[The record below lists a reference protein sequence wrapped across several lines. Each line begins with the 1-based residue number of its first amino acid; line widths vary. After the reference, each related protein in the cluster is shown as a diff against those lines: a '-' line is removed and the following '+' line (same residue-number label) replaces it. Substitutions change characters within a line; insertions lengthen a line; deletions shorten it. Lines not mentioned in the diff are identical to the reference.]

1 MSNPKKKMKKM
12 KKFILS
18 LGLIA
23 MAFSLTNCS
32 QEYDFATV
40 EQNNFEIYASASR
53 TTNDGV
59 NTLWEA
65 GDAINL
71 FHAVAGGTSYVNDGE
86 FALADATVGQFKG
99 TLGEELSAESY
110 DWYACYPYSS
120 THSEPGVGRSYII
133 GNTTTVGKQEQNGNN
148 STAHLAGE
156 KFPLV
161 GAVKGVANGE
171 APTIVMHQAASV
183 AKFIVKNTT
192 SQAITVRS
200 IEMKAEGHHL
210 TGYFFLNFTDMAKF
224 SCTPESGKTSDTA
237 LLEVANGSAIAAGE
251 QAEFYLAVAPFV
263 KAEGSELTF
272 TVNAANNSG
281 TVATWSKSTTVA
293 TTFTAGKMKDITL
306 PFTATFLTVPVVST
320 EEEPYLVGFES
331 SEGFT
336 AGSTYNNTTVAK
348 TGATGLQ
355 WGTVYGTPST
365 TDPIS
370 GSQSMQM
377 RWYTSAVNNIGY
389 TQTQFAL
396 STVKSVSFKA
406 KNTNNLNVKLSYML
420 PGDSWV
426 DVKTFTLSA
435 TANTY
440 THNFDTALENAQFKF
455 TIVLPSTKPTSTSR
469 VYIDDVM
476 FTGNATTLKP
486 SISAT
491 TGGATNIE
499 SESGT
504 TATLNGSYKAE
515 NTTGSE
521 TIACGFEWKAASG
534 AYTSVTATNAASF
547 SYNLTGL
554 TTGTT
559 YTYRAWASLDGGTTK
574 VYGSEVTF
582 VPTKAAGEN
591 EPKWTLVKDVSELE
605 VDDQIIIAASASNYA
620 MSTTQNSNNRGQEA
634 ITKSSDKNTLST
646 PSNKVQILTLKAGK
660 NANTFAFYTGS
671 GYLYA
676 ASSSKNYLRTET
688 TLSANSSWSI
698 SIASTGVATIKA
710 SGSNTKNWLRHNS
723 SSSLFSCYS
732 DGQADVVIYKWK

>member
-1 MSNPKKKMKKM
+1 M

-32 QEYDFATV
+32 QEFDFTTV

-59 NTLWEA
+59 NTLWAA

-86 FALADATVGQFKG
+86 FALADATTGQFKG
-99 TLGEELSAESY
+99 SLKSELSAENY

-133 GNTTTVGKQEQNGNN
+133 GNTTTVGKQEQSGNN

-192 SQAITVRS
+192 NQDITVRS

-210 TGYFFLNFTDMAKF
+210 TGYFFLNFTDMDKF
-224 SCTPESGKTSDTA
+224 SCTPDSGKTSNTA
-237 LLEVANGSAIAAGE
+237 LLNVTNGSAIAAGA
-251 QAEFYLAVAPFV
+251 QAEFYLAVAPFA
-263 KAEGSELTF
+263 KAEGSELSF
-272 TVNAANNSG
+272 TVTAASNSG
-281 TVATWSKSTTVA
+281 TEATWSKSTTVA
-293 TTFTAGKMKDITL
+293 TTFVAGKMKDITL

-336 AGSTYNNTTVAK
+336 ASSSYNNGTGAK
-348 TGATGLQ
+348 TGAKDQQ
-355 WGTVYGTPST
+355 WETVYGTPST

-370 GSQSMQM
+370 DSQSMQM
-377 RWYTSAVNNIGY
+377 RWYTSAPTTLGY
-389 TQTQFAL
+389 TQTTFAL

-406 KNTNNLNVKLSYML
+406 KSTGGLNVKLSYML
-420 PGDSWV
+420 PGGSCV
-426 DVKTFTLSA
+426 DAKTFTLSD
-435 TANTY
+435 TTTTY
-440 THNFDTALENAQFKF
+440 THNFSTALENVQFKF
-455 TIVLPSTKPTSTSR
+455 TIVLPSTTPTSTSR
-469 VYIDDVM
+469 LYIDDVM

-486 SISAT
+486 TISAT

-504 TATLNGSYKAE
+504 TATLNGSYVAE

-521 TIACGFEWKAASG
+521 TIACGFEWKSG
-534 AYTSVTATNAASF
+534 SAAYTSVTATNAASF

-554 TTGTT
+554 TTGTS

-582 VPTKAAGEN
+582 VPTVRSSTAEPVTANLSFANKAQRTSFSTAQQVWEQNGI
-591 EPKWTLVKDVSELE
+591 TLVNDKGSSTSNVADY
-605 VDDQIIIAASASNYA
+605 ANPARFYASSKITVTAP
-620 MSTTQNSNNRGQEA
+620 GK
-634 ITKSSDKNTLST
+634 ITKIVYDANSSSYATTMKNSIGTVSNANVTVSSDKVTVT
-646 PSNKVQILTLKAGK
+646 
-660 NANTFAFYTGS
+660 Y
-671 GYLYA
+671 
-676 ASSSKNYLRTET
+676 
-688 TLSANSSWSI
+688 
-698 SIASTGVATIKA
+698 STGV
-710 SGSNTKNWLRHNS
+710 
-723 SSSLFSCYS
+723 
-732 DGQADVVIYKWK
+732 DVVTVAKLSGQVRMDSITVTYVAE

>member
-1 MSNPKKKMKKM
+1 MKKM

-32 QEYDFATV
+32 QEFDFATV

-53 TTNDGV
+53 TTNNGV
-59 NTLWEA
+59 NTLWAA

-86 FALADATVGQFKG
+86 FALADATTGQFKG
-99 TLGEELSAESY
+99 SLGQELSAESY

-133 GNTTTVGKQEQNGNN
+133 GNTTTVGKQEQSGNN
-148 STAHLAGE
+148 STAHLAGD

-200 IEMKAEGHHL
+200 IEMKAVGHHL
-210 TGYFFLNFTDMAKF
+210 TGYFFLNFTDMEKF
-224 SCTPESGKTSDTA
+224 SCTPDSGKTSDTA
-237 LLEVANGSAIAAGE
+237 LLSVANGSAIAAGA
-251 QAEFYLAVAPFV
+251 QAEFYLAVAPFA

-272 TVNAANNSG
+272 TVTAANNSS

-320 EEEPYLVGFES
+320 EEEPYLVGFEA

-336 AGSTYNNTTVAK
+336 AGSTYNNTSIVK
-348 TGATGLQ
+348 TGATNKQ
-355 WGTVYGTPST
+355 WGTYYGTPTT
-365 TDPIS
+365 TDAIT
-370 GSQSMQM
+370 GSQSLQM
-377 RWYTSAVNNIGY
+377 RWYTSATKNLGY

-396 STVKSVSFKA
+396 STVKSISFKA
-406 KNTNNLNVKLSYML
+406 KSTGGLNVKLSYML
-420 PGDSWV
+420 PGGSWV
-426 DVKTFTLSA
+426 DAKTFPLSGTA
-435 TANTY
+435 TC

-455 TIVLPSTKPTSTSR
+455 TVVLPSTAPTATSR
-469 VYIDDVM
+469 LTIDEVK
-476 FTGNATTLKP
+476 FTGNATALKP
-486 SISAT
+486 TISAT

-521 TIACGFEWKAASG
+521 TIACGFEWKASG
-534 AYTSVTATNAASF
+534 DYTSVTATTAASF

-554 TTGTT
+554 TAGTT

-574 VYGSEVTF
+574 AYGAEVTF

-591 EPKWTLVKDVSELE
+591 EPKWTLVKNVSELA
-605 VDDQIIIAASASNYA
+605 VGDQIIIAASGSNYA

-646 PSNKVQILTLKAGK
+646 PSNKVQKLTLKAGTK
-660 NANTFAFYTGS
+660 ANTFALYTGS

-676 ASSSKNYLRTET
+676 ASSSSNYLRTQT
-688 TLSANSSWSI
+688 TNNDNGSWTI
-698 SIASTGVATIKA
+698 TIASTGVATIKA
-710 SGSNTKNWLRHNS
+710 SGSNTKNWLRYNS
-723 SSSLFSCYS
+723 SSKIFACYGS
-732 DGQADVVIYKWK
+732 GQADVVIYKWK

>member
-1 MSNPKKKMKKM
+1 
-12 KKFILS
+12 
-18 LGLIA
+18 
-23 MAFSLTNCS
+23 
-32 QEYDFATV
+32 
-40 EQNNFEIYASASR
+40 
-53 TTNDGV
+53 
-59 NTLWEA
+59 
-65 GDAINL
+65 
-71 FHAVAGGTSYVNDGE
+71 
-86 FALADATVGQFKG
+86 
-99 TLGEELSAESY
+99 
-110 DWYACYPYSS
+110 
-120 THSEPGVGRSYII
+120 
-133 GNTTTVGKQEQNGNN
+133 VGKQEQSGNN
-148 STAHLAGE
+148 NTAHLAGD

-171 APTIVMHQAASV
+171 VPTIVMHQAASV

-192 SQAITVRS
+192 NQAITVKS

-224 SCTPESGKTSDTA
+224 SCSPKSGETSDTA
-237 LLEVANGSAIAAGE
+237 LLEVASGSAIAAGE
-251 QAEFYLAVAPFV
+251 QAEFYLAVAPFA

-281 TVATWSKSTTVA
+281 TEATWSKSTTVA
-293 TTFTAGKMKDITL
+293 TTFVAGKMKSITL

-320 EEEPYLVGFES
+320 EESPYLVGFES

-336 AGSTYNNTTVAK
+336 AGQTYNNTTGAK
-348 TGATGLQ
+348 TGTKGQ
-355 WGTVYGTPST
+355 EWETVYGTPST
-365 TDPIS
+365 THPIS

-377 RWYTSAVNNIGY
+377 RWYTDKTTIGY

-406 KNTNNLNVKLSYML
+406 ESTNKLNVKLSYIL
-420 PGDSWV
+420 PGGSWV
-426 DVKTFTLSA
+426 DAKTFTLSDS
-435 TANTY
+435 TITY
-440 THNFDTALENAQFKF
+440 THNFETALENAQFKF
-455 TIVLPSTKPTSTSR
+455 TIVLPSTKPNSTSR
-469 VYIDDVM
+469 LYIDDVM

-486 SISAT
+486 TISAT

-559 YTYRAWASLDGGTTK
+559 YTYRAWASLDGGSTK
-574 VYGSEVTF
+574 EYGSEVTF

-591 EPKWTLVKDVSELE
+591 EPKWTLVKSVSELA
-605 VDDQIIIAASASNYA
+605 VGDQIIIAASGANYA
-620 MSTTQNSNNRGQEA
+620 ISTNQASNNRTGTA

-646 PSNKVQILTLKAGK
+646 PSDKVQILTLKAGK

-676 ASSSKNYLRTET
+676 ASSSKNQLKTET

-698 SIASTGVATIKA
+698 SIASTGVATIK
-710 SGSNTKNWLRHNS
+710 
-723 SSSLFSCYS
+723 
-732 DGQADVVIYKWK
+732 

>member
-1 MSNPKKKMKKM
+1 MSNPKKMKKM

-32 QEYDFATV
+32 QEFDFATV

-59 NTLWEA
+59 NTLWAA

-71 FHAVAGGTSYVNDGE
+71 FHAVAGGASYVNDGE
-86 FALADATVGQFKG
+86 FALADATTGQFKG
-99 TLGEELSAESY
+99 TLGKELSAESY
-110 DWYACYPYSS
+110 DWYACYPYST
-120 THSEPGVGRSYII
+120 THSEPGVGRAYII
-133 GNTTTVGKQEQNGNN
+133 GNTTTVGKQTQNGNN
-148 STAHLAGE
+148 NTAHLAGD

-171 APTIVMHQAASV
+171 VPTIVMHQAASV

-192 SQAITVRS
+192 SQAITVKS

-210 TGYFFLNFTDMAKF
+210 TGYFFLNFTDMEKF
-224 SCTPESGKTSDTA
+224 SCSPKSGETSDTA
-237 LLEVANGSAIAAGE
+237 LLEVASGSAIAAGAE
-251 QAEFYLAVAPFV
+251 AEFYLAVAPFA

-272 TVNAANNSG
+272 IVTAANNSG

-336 AGSTYNNTTVAK
+336 AGQIYNNTTGAK
-348 TGATGLQ
+348 TGAKDQQ
-355 WGTVYGTPST
+355 WETVYGTPST

-377 RWYTSAVNNIGY
+377 RWYTDKTTIGY

-406 KNTNNLNVKLSYML
+406 ESTNKLNVKLSYML
-420 PGDSWV
+420 PGGSWV
-426 DVKTFTLSA
+426 DAKTFTLSDS
-435 TANTY
+435 TVTY
-440 THNFDTALENAQFKF
+440 THNFDTALENAQFRF
-455 TIVLPSTKPTSTSR
+455 TIVLPSTKPNSTSR
-469 VYIDDVM
+469 LYIDDVM

-486 SISAT
+486 TISAT

-547 SYNLTGL
+547 SYDLTGL

-582 VPTKAAGEN
+582 VPTVKSSTAEPVTANLSFANKAQRTSFSTTKQVWEQNGI
-591 EPKWTLVKDVSELE
+591 KLVNDKGSSTSNVADYANPARFYASSKITVTAPGKIT
-605 VDDQIIIAASASNYA
+605 QIIYDANSSSYATAMKNSIGTVSNA
-620 MSTTQNSNNRGQEA
+620 NVTV
-634 ITKSSDKNTLST
+634 SSDKVTVT
-646 PSNKVQILTLKAGK
+646 
-660 NANTFAFYTGS
+660 Y
-671 GYLYA
+671 
-676 ASSSKNYLRTET
+676 
-688 TLSANSSWSI
+688 
-698 SIASTGVATIKA
+698 STGVDAVTVAKLSAQVRMDSITVTYVA
-710 SGSNTKNWLRHNS
+710 E
-723 SSSLFSCYS
+723 
-732 DGQADVVIYKWK
+732 

>member
-1 MSNPKKKMKKM
+1 MKKM

-32 QEYDFATV
+32 QEFDFVPA
-40 EQNNFEIYASASR
+40 EQNDFEIYASASR
-53 TTNDGV
+53 TTNNGV
-59 NTLWEA
+59 NTLWA
-65 GDAINL
+65 ADDAINL
-71 FHAVAGGTSYVNDGE
+71 FHAVAGSTSYVNDGE

-99 TLGEELSAESY
+99 SLKGELSAESY

-192 SQAITVRS
+192 NQAITVRS

-210 TGYFFLNFTDMAKF
+210 TGYFFLNFTDMEKF

-237 LLEVANGSAIAAGE
+237 LLEVVNGSAIAAGE
-251 QAEFYLAVAPFV
+251 QAEFYLAVAPFA

-272 TVNAANNSG
+272 TVTAANNSS

-320 EEEPYLVGFES
+320 EDEPYLVGFES

-336 AGSTYNNTTVAK
+336 AGQTYNNTSIAN
-348 TGATGLQ
+348 TGATDEK

-377 RWYTSAVNNIGY
+377 RWYTTAVNYIGY
-389 TQTQFAL
+389 TQTLFAL

-406 KNTNNLNVKLSYML
+406 KSTGGLNVKLSYML
-420 PGDSWV
+420 PGGSWV
-426 DVKTFTLSA
+426 DAKTFTLSG
-435 TANTY
+435 TTTC

-455 TIVLPSTKPTSTSR
+455 TIVLPSTNPSSTSR
-469 VYIDDVM
+469 LYIDDVM

-486 SISAT
+486 TISAT
-491 TGGATNIE
+491 TSGATNIE

-534 AYTSVTATNAASF
+534 AYTSVTATKAASF

-582 VPTKAAGEN
+582 VPTVKSSTAEPVTATLSFANKAQRTSFTTSKQVWEQNGI
-591 EPKWTLVKDVSELE
+591 KLVNDKSSSTSNVADY
-605 VDDQIIIAASASNYA
+605 ANPARFYASSKITVTAP
-620 MSTTQNSNNRGQEA
+620 GK
-634 ITKSSDKNTLST
+634 ITKIVYDANSSSYATAMKNSIGTVSNANVTVSSDKVTVT
-646 PSNKVQILTLKAGK
+646 
-660 NANTFAFYTGS
+660 Y
-671 GYLYA
+671 
-676 ASSSKNYLRTET
+676 
-688 TLSANSSWSI
+688 
-698 SIASTGVATIKA
+698 STGV
-710 SGSNTKNWLRHNS
+710 
-723 SSSLFSCYS
+723 
-732 DGQADVVIYKWK
+732 DVVTVAKLSGQVRMDSITVTYVAE

>member
-1 MSNPKKKMKKM
+1 MKKM

-32 QEYDFATV
+32 QEFDFVPA
-40 EQNNFEIYASASR
+40 EQNDFEIYASTSR

-59 NTLWEA
+59 NTLWAA

-71 FHAVAGGTSYVNDGE
+71 FHAVAGSTSYVNDGE

-99 TLGEELSAESY
+99 SLKGELSAESY

-192 SQAITVRS
+192 NQAITVRS

-210 TGYFFLNFTDMAKF
+210 TGYFFLNFTDMEKF

-237 LLEVANGSAIAAGE
+237 LLEVVNGSAIAAGE
-251 QAEFYLAVAPFV
+251 QAEFYLAVAPFA

-272 TVNAANNSG
+272 TVTAANNSS

-320 EEEPYLVGFES
+320 EDEPYLVGFES

-336 AGSTYNNTTVAK
+336 AGQTYNNTSIAN
-348 TGATGLQ
+348 TGATDEK

-377 RWYTSAVNNIGY
+377 RWYTTAVNYIGY
-389 TQTQFAL
+389 TQTLFAL

-406 KNTNNLNVKLSYML
+406 KSTGGLNVKLSYML
-420 PGDSWV
+420 PGGSWV
-426 DVKTFTLSA
+426 DAKTFTLSG
-435 TANTY
+435 TTTC

-455 TIVLPSTKPTSTSR
+455 TIVLPSTNPSSTSR
-469 VYIDDVM
+469 LYIDDVM

-486 SISAT
+486 TISAT
-491 TGGATNIE
+491 TSGATNIE

-534 AYTSVTATNAASF
+534 AYTSVTATKAASF

-582 VPTKAAGEN
+582 VPTVKSSTAEPVTATLSFANKAQRTSFTTSKQVWEQNGI
-591 EPKWTLVKDVSELE
+591 KLVNDKSSSTSNVADY
-605 VDDQIIIAASASNYA
+605 ANPARFYASSKITVTAP
-620 MSTTQNSNNRGQEA
+620 GK
-634 ITKSSDKNTLST
+634 ITKIVYDANSSSYATAMKNSIGTVSNANVTVSSDKVTVT
-646 PSNKVQILTLKAGK
+646 
-660 NANTFAFYTGS
+660 Y
-671 GYLYA
+671 
-676 ASSSKNYLRTET
+676 
-688 TLSANSSWSI
+688 
-698 SIASTGVATIKA
+698 STGV
-710 SGSNTKNWLRHNS
+710 
-723 SSSLFSCYS
+723 
-732 DGQADVVIYKWK
+732 DVVTVAKLSGQVRMDSITVTYVAE

>member
-71 FHAVAGGTSYVNDGE
+71 VHAVAGGTSYVNDGE
-86 FALADATVGQFKG
+86 FALADATTGQFKG
-99 TLGEELSAESY
+99 TLGEELSAENY

-224 SCTPESGKTSDTA
+224 SCTPESGKTSDTS
-237 LLEVANGSAIAAGE
+237 LLEVANGSAIAAGA

-336 AGSTYNNTTVAK
+336 AGTTYNNATVAN
-348 TGATGLQ
+348 TGATNKK
-355 WGTVYGTPST
+355 WGTVFGTPST
-365 TDPIS
+365 TGAIS

-377 RWYTSAVNNIGY
+377 RWYTDKTTIGY

-396 STVKSVSFKA
+396 STVKSISFKA
-406 KNTNNLNVKLSYML
+406 KNTNGNNVKLSYML
-420 PGDSWV
+420 PGGSWV
-426 DVKTFTLSA
+426 DVKTFTLST

-440 THNFDTALENAQFKF
+440 THTFDTALENVQFKF
-455 TIVLPSTKPTSTSR
+455 TLVLPASPTDKSR
-469 VYIDDVM
+469 LIIDDVM

-486 SISAT
+486 TISAT

-591 EPKWTLVKDVSELE
+591 EPKWTLVKDVSELK

-634 ITKSSDKNTLST
+634 ITKSGDNLST
-646 PSNKVQILTLKAGK
+646 PSSKVQKLTLKAGTK
-660 NANTFAFYTGS
+660 ANTFALYTGS

-676 ASSSKNYLRTET
+676 ASSSSNYLRTQT
-688 TLSANSSWSI
+688 TNNDNGSWTI
-698 SIASTGVATIKA
+698 TIASTGVATIKA
-710 SGSNTKNWLRHNS
+710 SGSNTKNWLRYNS
-723 SSSLFSCYS
+723 SSKIFACYGS
-732 DGQADVVIYKWK
+732 GQADVVIYKWK

>member
-1 MSNPKKKMKKM
+1 MKKM

-86 FALADATVGQFKG
+86 FALADATTGQFKG
-99 TLGEELSAESY
+99 TLGEELSAENY

-224 SCTPESGKTSDTA
+224 SCTPESGKTSDTS
-237 LLEVANGSAIAAGE
+237 LLEVANGSAIAAGA

-336 AGSTYNNTTVAK
+336 AGTTYNNATVAN
-348 TGATGLQ
+348 TGATNKK
-355 WGTVYGTPST
+355 WGTVFGTPST
-365 TDPIS
+365 TGAIS

-377 RWYTSAVNNIGY
+377 RWYTDKTTIGY

-396 STVKSVSFKA
+396 STVKSISFKA
-406 KNTNNLNVKLSYML
+406 KNTNGNNVKLSYML
-420 PGDSWV
+420 PGGSWV
-426 DVKTFTLSA
+426 DVKTFTLST

-440 THNFDTALENAQFKF
+440 THTFDTALENVQFKF
-455 TIVLPSTKPTSTSR
+455 TLVLPASPTDKSR
-469 VYIDDVM
+469 LIIDDVM

-486 SISAT
+486 TISAT

-591 EPKWTLVKDVSELE
+591 EPKWTLVKDVSELK

-634 ITKSSDKNTLST
+634 ITKSGDNLST
-646 PSNKVQILTLKAGK
+646 PSSKVQKLTLKAGTK
-660 NANTFAFYTGS
+660 ANTFALYTGS

-676 ASSSKNYLRTET
+676 ASSSSNYLRTQT
-688 TLSANSSWSI
+688 TNNDNGSWTI
-698 SIASTGVATIKA
+698 TIASTGVATIKA
-710 SGSNTKNWLRHNS
+710 SGSNTKNWLRYNS
-723 SSSLFSCYS
+723 SSKIFACYGS
-732 DGQADVVIYKWK
+732 GQADVVIYKWK

>member
-86 FALADATVGQFKG
+86 FALADATTGQFKG
-99 TLGEELSAESY
+99 TLGEELSVESY

-133 GNTTTVGKQEQNGNN
+133 GNTTTVGKQEQSGNN

-224 SCTPESGKTSDTA
+224 SCSPESGKTSDTA

-331 SEGFT
+331 SEGFA
-336 AGSTYNNTTVAK
+336 AGQTYNSGSVAN
-348 TGATGLQ
+348 TGAKGQQ
-355 WGTVYGTPST
+355 WGTVFGTPST

-377 RWYTSAVNNIGY
+377 RWYNSTPDKIGY
-389 TQTQFAL
+389 TQTTFAL

-406 KNTNNLNVKLSYML
+406 KNTGNNNVKLSYML
-420 PGDSWV
+420 PGGAWV
-426 DVKTFTLSA
+426 DVKTFTLST

-440 THNFDTALENAQFKF
+440 THTFDTALENVQFKF
-455 TIVLPSTKPTSTSR
+455 TLVLPASPTDKSR
-469 VYIDDVM
+469 LIIDDVM

-486 SISAT
+486 TISAT

-582 VPTKAAGEN
+582 VPTVRSSTAEPVTANLSFADKAQRTSFSTSKQVWEQNGI
-591 EPKWTLVKDVSELE
+591 KLVNDKSSSTSNVADYAKPARFYANSKITVTAPGKITEIVYDANSTSYATAMKNSIGTVSNAN
-605 VDDQIIIAASASNYA
+605 V
-620 MSTTQNSNNRGQEA
+620 TV
-634 ITKSSDKNTLST
+634 SSDKVTVT
-646 PSNKVQILTLKAGK
+646 
-660 NANTFAFYTGS
+660 Y
-671 GYLYA
+671 
-676 ASSSKNYLRTET
+676 
-688 TLSANSSWSI
+688 
-698 SIASTGVATIKA
+698 STGV
-710 SGSNTKNWLRHNS
+710 
-723 SSSLFSCYS
+723 
-732 DGQADVVIYKWK
+732 DVVTVAQLSGQVRMDSITVTYVAE

>member
-1 MSNPKKKMKKM
+1 MKKM

-32 QEYDFATV
+32 QEFDFVPA
-40 EQNNFEIYASASR
+40 EQNDFEIYASASR
-53 TTNDGV
+53 TTNNGV
-59 NTLWEA
+59 NTLWAA

-71 FHAVAGGTSYVNDGE
+71 FHAVAGSTSYVNDGE

-99 TLGEELSAESY
+99 SLKGELSAESY

-192 SQAITVRS
+192 NQAITVRS

-210 TGYFFLNFTDMAKF
+210 TGYFFLNFTDMEKF

-251 QAEFYLAVAPFV
+251 QAEFYLAVAPFA

-272 TVNAANNSG
+272 TVTAANNSS

-320 EEEPYLVGFES
+320 EDEPYLVGFES
-331 SEGFT
+331 SEGFE
-336 AGSTYNNTTVAK
+336 ASSTYNNTSIAK
-348 TGATGLQ
+348 TGATDLQ

-365 TDPIS
+365 TDAIS

-377 RWYTSAVNNIGY
+377 RWYTSAANNIGY
-389 TQTQFAL
+389 TQTLFAL
-396 STVKSVSFKA
+396 STVKSISFKA
-406 KNTNNLNVKLSYML
+406 ENTNNLNVKLSYML
-420 PGDSWV
+420 PGGSWV
-426 DVKTFTLSA
+426 DAKTFTLS
-435 TANTY
+435 TTTKTY
-440 THNFDTALENAQFKF
+440 THTFETALENAQFKF
-455 TIVLPSTKPTSTSR
+455 TIVLPSTKPSSTSR
-469 VYIDDVM
+469 LYIDDVK
-476 FTGNATTLKP
+476 FTCNATALKP
-486 SISAT
+486 TISAT
-491 TGGATNIE
+491 TGAATNIE

-521 TIACGFEWKAASG
+521 NIA
-534 AYTSVTATNAASF
+534 
-547 SYNLTGL
+547 
-554 TTGTT
+554 
-559 YTYRAWASLDGGTTK
+559 
-574 VYGSEVTF
+574 
-582 VPTKAAGEN
+582 
-591 EPKWTLVKDVSELE
+591 
-605 VDDQIIIAASASNYA
+605 
-620 MSTTQNSNNRGQEA
+620 
-634 ITKSSDKNTLST
+634 
-646 PSNKVQILTLKAGK
+646 
-660 NANTFAFYTGS
+660 
-671 GYLYA
+671 
-676 ASSSKNYLRTET
+676 
-688 TLSANSSWSI
+688 
-698 SIASTGVATIKA
+698 
-710 SGSNTKNWLRHNS
+710 
-723 SSSLFSCYS
+723 
-732 DGQADVVIYKWK
+732 

>member
-1 MSNPKKKMKKM
+1 MKKM

-32 QEYDFATV
+32 QEFDFATV

-53 TTNDGV
+53 TTNDGA
-59 NTLWEA
+59 NTLWAA

-86 FALADATVGQFKG
+86 FKLADATTGQFKG
-99 TLGEELSAESY
+99 SLKGELSAENY

-133 GNTTTVGKQEQNGNN
+133 GNTTTVGKQEQSGNN
-148 STAHLAGE
+148 STAHLAGD

-192 SQAITVRS
+192 NQDITVRS

-210 TGYFFLNFTDMAKF
+210 TGYFFLNFTDMDKF
-224 SCTPESGKTSDTA
+224 SCTPDSGKTSNTA
-237 LLEVANGSAIAAGE
+237 LLEVANGSAIVAGA
-251 QAEFYLAVAPFV
+251 QAEFYLAVAPFA
-263 KAEGSELTF
+263 KAEGSELSF
-272 TVNAANNSG
+272 TVTAASNSG
-281 TVATWSKSTTVA
+281 TEATWSKSTTVA

-336 AGSTYNNTTVAK
+336 ASSSYNNGTGAK
-348 TGATGLQ
+348 TGAKDQQ
-355 WGTVYGTPST
+355 WETVYGTPST

-370 GSQSMQM
+370 DSQSMQM
-377 RWYTSAVNNIGY
+377 RWYTSTPTTLGY
-389 TQTQFAL
+389 TQTTFAL

-406 KNTNNLNVKLSYML
+406 KSTGGLNVKLSYML
-420 PGDSWV
+420 PGGSWV
-426 DVKTFTLSA
+426 DAKTFTLSD
-435 TANTY
+435 TPTY
-440 THNFDTALENAQFKF
+440 THNFETALENVQFKF
-455 TIVLPSTKPTSTSR
+455 TIVLPSTTPTSTSR
-469 VYIDDVM
+469 LYIDDVM

-486 SISAT
+486 TISAT

-504 TATLNGSYKAE
+504 TATLNGSYVAE
-515 NTTGSE
+515 HTTGSE
-521 TIACGFEWKAASG
+521 TIACGFEWKSG
-534 AYTSVTATNAASF
+534 SAAYTSVTATKAASF

-554 TTGTT
+554 TAGTT

-574 VYGSEVTF
+574 VYGAEVTF
-582 VPTKAAGEN
+582 VPTVKSTSAEPVEATLSFANKAQRTTFNTSKQVWEQNGI
-591 EPKWTLVKDVSELE
+591 KLVNDKGDSTSNVA
-605 VDDQIIIAASASNYA
+605 DYANPARFYASSKITVTAP
-620 MSTTQNSNNRGQEA
+620 GK
-634 ITKSSDKNTLST
+634 ITKIVYDANSSSYATAMKNSIGTVSNANVTVSSDKVTVT
-646 PSNKVQILTLKAGK
+646 
-660 NANTFAFYTGS
+660 Y
-671 GYLYA
+671 
-676 ASSSKNYLRTET
+676 
-688 TLSANSSWSI
+688 
-698 SIASTGVATIKA
+698 STGVDA
-710 SGSNTKNWLRHNS
+710 
-723 SSSLFSCYS
+723 
-732 DGQADVVIYKWK
+732 VVVEKLTAQVRMDSITVTYVAE

>member
-1 MSNPKKKMKKM
+1 MKKM

-32 QEYDFATV
+32 QEFDFVPA
-40 EQNNFEIYASASR
+40 EQNDFEIYASASR
-53 TTNDGV
+53 TTNNGV
-59 NTLWEA
+59 NTLWAA

-71 FHAVAGGTSYVNDGE
+71 FHAVAGSTSYVNDGE

-99 TLGEELSAESY
+99 SLKGELSAESY

-192 SQAITVRS
+192 NQAITVRS

-210 TGYFFLNFTDMAKF
+210 TGYFFLNFTDMEKF

-251 QAEFYLAVAPFV
+251 QAEFYLAVAPFA

-272 TVNAANNSG
+272 TVTAANNSS

-320 EEEPYLVGFES
+320 EDEPYLVGFES
-331 SEGFT
+331 SEGFE
-336 AGSTYNNTTVAK
+336 ASSTYNNTSIAK
-348 TGATGLQ
+348 TGATDLQ

-365 TDPIS
+365 TDAIS

-377 RWYTSAVNNIGY
+377 RWYTSAANNIGY
-389 TQTQFAL
+389 TQTLFAL
-396 STVKSVSFKA
+396 STVKSISFKA
-406 KNTNNLNVKLSYML
+406 ENTNNLNVKLSYML
-420 PGDSWV
+420 PGGSWV
-426 DVKTFTLSA
+426 DAKTFTLS
-435 TANTY
+435 TTTKTY
-440 THNFDTALENAQFKF
+440 THTFETALENAQFKF

-486 SISAT
+486 TISAT

-534 AYTSVTATNAASF
+534 AYTSVTASKSASF

-582 VPTKAAGEN
+582 VPTKAAGES
-591 EPKWTLVKDVSELE
+591 EPKWTLVKNVSELA
-605 VDDQIIIAASASNYA
+605 VGDQIIIAASGSNFA
-620 MSTTQNSNNRGQEA
+620 ISTTQNSNNRGQEA
-634 ITKSSDKNTLST
+634 ITKSSDKNTLNT
-646 PSNKVQILTLKAGK
+646 PSNKVQKLTLKAGTK
-660 NANTFAFYTGS
+660 ANTFAFYTGS

-676 ASSSKNYLRTET
+676 ASSSSNYLRTQT
-688 TLSANSSWSI
+688 TNNDNGSWTI
-698 SIASTGVATIKA
+698 TIASTGVATIKA
-710 SGSNTKNWLRHNS
+710 SGSNTKNWLRYNS
-723 SSSLFSCYS
+723 SSKIFACYS
-732 DGQADVVIYKWK
+732 SGQADVVIYKWK

>member
-1 MSNPKKKMKKM
+1 MSNPQKKMKKM

-40 EQNNFEIYASASR
+40 EQNNFEIYAAASR

-59 NTLWEA
+59 NTLWAA

-86 FALADATVGQFKG
+86 FKLADATTGQFKG
-99 TLGEELSAESY
+99 SLKSELSEESY

-120 THSEPGVGRSYII
+120 THSEPGVGRAYII
-133 GNTTTVGKQEQNGNN
+133 GNTTTVGKQEQSGNN

-192 SQAITVRS
+192 NQDITVRS
-200 IEMKAEGHHL
+200 IEMKAEGYHL
-210 TGYFFLNFTDMAKF
+210 TGYFFLNFTDMEKF
-224 SCTPESGKTSDTA
+224 SCSPKSGETSDTA
-237 LLEVANGSAIAAGE
+237 LLSVANGTAIAAGA
-251 QAEFYLAVAPFV
+251 QAEFYLAVAPFA
-263 KAEGSELTF
+263 KAEGSELSF
-272 TVNAANNSG
+272 TVTAANNSG

-331 SEGFT
+331 SEGFKAST
-336 AGSTYNNTTVAK
+336 TYNNTTIAN
-348 TGATGLQ
+348 TGATGQQ
-355 WGTVYGTPST
+355 WGTYYGTPST
-365 TDPIS
+365 SDAIS

-377 RWYTSAVNNIGY
+377 RWYTSATKNIGY

-396 STVKSVSFKA
+396 STVKSISFKA
-406 KNTNNLNVKLSYML
+406 ESTLGLNVKLSYML
-420 PGDSWV
+420 PGGSWV
-426 DVKTFTLSA
+426 DAKTFTLS
-435 TANTY
+435 TTTTTY
-440 THNFDTALENAQFKF
+440 THNFSTALENAQFKF
-455 TIVLPSTKPTSTSR
+455 TIVLPSPQPNSTAKL
-469 VYIDDVM
+469 YIDDVK
-476 FTGNATTLKP
+476 FTGNATALKP
-486 SISAT
+486 TISAT
-491 TGGATNIE
+491 TSGATNIE

-504 TATLNGSYKAE
+504 TATLNGSYFAE

-521 TIACGFEWKAASG
+521 TIACGFEWKNGSA

-554 TTGTT
+554 TAGTT

-574 VYGSEVTF
+574 VYGAEVTF
-582 VPTKAAGEN
+582 VPTVKTTSAEPVEATLSFANKAQRTTFNTSKQVWEQNGI
-591 EPKWTLVKDVSELE
+591 KLVNDKSSSTSNVGDY
-605 VDDQIIIAASASNYA
+605 ANPARFYASSKITVTAP
-620 MSTTQNSNNRGQEA
+620 GK
-634 ITKSSDKNTLST
+634 ITKIVYDANSSSYATAMKNSIGTVTNATVSVSSDKVT
-646 PSNKVQILTLKAGK
+646 VI
-660 NANTFAFYTGS
+660 Y
-671 GYLYA
+671 
-676 ASSSKNYLRTET
+676 
-688 TLSANSSWSI
+688 
-698 SIASTGVATIKA
+698 STGVDA
-710 SGSNTKNWLRHNS
+710 
-723 SSSLFSCYS
+723 
-732 DGQADVVIYKWK
+732 VVVEKMTAQVRMDSITVTYLSE